1 MDNLDSLPETNTPL
15 SQHELQH
22 IRAFASIPQQ
32 SQSSASNNSN
42 SKRTMQIVFLMI
54 TLFIAM
60 MLPITNSM
68 LARFSDNE
76 SNILFIKIGIFAV
89 VSFLILKLT

>member
-32 SQSSASNNSN
+32 SSNPTTSN